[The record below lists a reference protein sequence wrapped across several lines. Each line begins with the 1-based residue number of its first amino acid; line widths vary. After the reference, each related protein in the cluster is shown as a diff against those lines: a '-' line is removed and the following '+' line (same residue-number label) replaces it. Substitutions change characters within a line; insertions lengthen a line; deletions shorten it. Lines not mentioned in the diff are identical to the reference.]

1 MRFFFYGT
9 LMDPDVCR
17 AVLGDCAE
25 ALEIRPALLTG
36 YRRVRANCGNYPVL
50 VRRRGG
56 FLPGLLVEGM
66 TYEALLAIAH
76 FEGQEYEPRR
86 ALIIDRNGRRVTA
99 WLFLPNHPRLATDRS
114 WDLHRW
120 RNSGKHLLLRQLRRW
135 NLSYGADRLQSPDV
149 RWHVRRQ
156 IRNLPMESNGERW
169 RW

>member
-17 AVLGDCAE
+17 AVLGDRAE
-25 ALEIRPALLTG
+25 VLDIRPALLTG

-56 FLPGLLVEGM
+56 LVPGVLVEGLD
-66 TYEALLAIAH
+66 YEALLAMAH
-76 FEGQEYEPRR
+76 FEGKEYEPRR
-86 ALIIDRNGRRVTA
+86 ALTIDRHGRRVTA
-99 WLFLPNHPRLATDRS
+99 WLFLPNRLRLATDRS

-120 RNSGKHLLLRQLRRW
+120 RRSGKRLLLRQVRRW
-135 NLSYGADRLQSPDV
+135 MLSYGADQLQSPDV

-156 IRNLPMESNGERW
+156 IRRLPGQYDGET
-169 RW
+169 